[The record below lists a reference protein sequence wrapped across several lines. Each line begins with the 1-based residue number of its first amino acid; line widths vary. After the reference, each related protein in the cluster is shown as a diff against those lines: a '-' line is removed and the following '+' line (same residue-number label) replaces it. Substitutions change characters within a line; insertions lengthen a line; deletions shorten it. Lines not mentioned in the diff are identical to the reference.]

1 MFFRYLCFFGLW
13 TALLP
18 LDGVFAGPMVHHI
31 ESVLPRAGAVGST
44 VEVTLEGAYI
54 ADPRGIIF
62 FTPGIE
68 CVEVKALPSYPEPRA
83 TIHGGFIQ
91 DRVVAKFVIAPSAE
105 PGLHP
110 FKLRTA
116 TELTTT
122 ATFVVTRYPIVDEL
136 EQGQGAN
143 DTLATAQL
151 LTGSCAVRGRISS
164 TQVADVDVYKVPAK
178 AGEHVSVEVDS
189 VWIADKYYADN
200 EFDLAVRILSQ
211 EGKELARNDDSALHL
226 QDPIASVVAPVDGDY
241 FVEIKQRLIKAAD
254 RVNYV
259 ATIGNFLRPLAV
271 YPAGGKAGTQ
281 LHAKLLGDP
290 AGEQSVSVT
299 LPQQSGPFAFHHVM
313 PSPLPMRVSA
323 YDNVLEAQGSSVTPV
338 LSLPSALNGIISKA
352 GEVDEF
358 VLNVKKGERW
368 RVRVYARGLG
378 TPLDPRIAIRA
389 VGDEKPEL
397 EGDDSS
403 MADRG
408 FPSVARQIQRKEML
422 DPSVIW
428 EPKKDGPYILAISD
442 MRGLGSRDS
451 VYRIEVEPVPNQ
463 VDAFIHA
470 RVIDSVECPRLNSI
484 AIPKGGRCSVTIYL
498 ADGQGNKFAEELEL
512 EAVGLP
518 PGLRMEAPR
527 IRKGQRAVPVV
538 FAADADM
545 EVQGGL
551 LRVRCKSVDGILLE
565 SECQQSFAFVN
576 HSGGHAWQSFT
587 VHSFAWAVVETPPFS
602 IEVVEPKVALSQNGE
617 LPLSVRVH
625 RREGFTEPIELQ
637 ADWTPDGV
645 RGEPTITI
653 AGDQEEGV
661 LRLFAD
667 AGAPPNVWKIA
678 LTSSTAGGS
687 YYLGAGRTRTATAL
701 FSLEVTEP
709 YVSLKN
715 KPASVRRQGSAEV
728 VWEVDVKK
736 KFPQAASAFLLGL
749 PKGVAVMNAPQLEP
763 GSNRLS
769 FEISANADAL
779 LGQYKELSCELVFKV
794 EGQEIRQ
801 RLGKGVLRVDP
812 ALAR

>member
-1 MFFRYLCFFGLW
+1 MFLRYFCSFCFW
-13 TALLP
+13 IALLP
-18 LDGVFAGPMVHHI
+18 LAGVFAGPMVHHI

-54 ADPRGIIF
+54 ADPQAIIF
-62 FTPGIE
+62 YKPGIE
-68 CVEVKALPSYPEPRA
+68 CVEVKALPSYPEPKG

-116 TELTTT
+116 TELTMT
-122 ATFVVTRYPIVDEL
+122 ATFVVTRYPTVDEV

-143 DTLATAQL
+143 DTMATAQL
-151 LTGSCAVRGRISS
+151 VPTNCAVRGRMSS
-164 TQVADVDVYKVPAK
+164 TQIADVDVYKVAAK

-200 EFDLAVRILSQ
+200 EFDLTVRILSP

-226 QDPIASVVAPVDGDY
+226 QDPIASVIAPVDGDY
-241 FVEIKQRLIKAAD
+241 FIEIKQRLIKAAD
-254 RVNYV
+254 RGNYV

-281 LHAKLLGDP
+281 LQATLLGDP
-290 AGEQSVSVT
+290 AGAQPVS
-299 LPQQSGPFAFHHVM
+299 LPLPPQSGPFAFHHAM
-313 PSPLPMRVSA
+313 PSPLPMRVSP
-323 YDNVLEAQGSSVTPV
+323 YDNVLEAQGPSPTPV
-338 LSLPSALNGIISKA
+338 PSLPAALNGIISKA

-358 VLNVKKGERW
+358 ALNVKKGERW

-389 VGDEKPEL
+389 AGEDKPEL
-397 EGDDSS
+397 EGDDSL

-422 DPSVIW
+422 DPAVIW
-428 EPKKDGPYILAISD
+428 EPKKDGSYILAISD

-470 RVIDSVECPRLNSI
+470 RVIDSVECPRLNGI
-484 AIPKGGRCSVTIYL
+484 AIPKGGRCSVTVFL

-518 PGLRMEAPR
+518 PGVRMEAPR

-538 FAADADM
+538 FVADAGVA
-545 EVQGGL
+545 VQGGL
-551 LRVRCKSVDGILLE
+551 VRVVCKSVDGTLLE
-565 SECQQSFAFVN
+565 SDCQQSFAFVN

-602 IEVVEPKVALSQNGE
+602 IEVVAPTVALSQNGE
-617 LPLSVRVH
+617 LPVSVLVR
-625 RREGFTEPIELQ
+625 RREGFAEPIELQ

-653 AGDQEEGV
+653 AGDQVEGI

-667 AGAPPNVWKIA
+667 AGAPPSIWKIA
-678 LTSSTAGGS
+678 LTSSTTGGS
-687 YYLGAGRTRTATAL
+687 YYLGAGRMRVATAL
-701 FSLEVTEP
+701 FPLEVTEP

-728 VWEVDVKK
+728 VWEVEVKK
-736 KFPQAASAFLLGL
+736 KFPEAASAVLLGL
-749 PKGVAVMNAPQLEP
+749 PKGVAVINAPQLEL

-769 FEISANADAL
+769 FEISADADAL

-801 RLGKGVLRVDP
+801 RLGKGILRVDP
-812 ALAR
+812 ALVR